1 MATLTQPRP
10 VETRMRGLFRDPQS
24 LPDRI
29 AAIVV
34 NCPDGLTRVK
44 VGPLRFAV
52 IADPGLARTL
62 LTRPT
67 GVRKGRGIDAL
78 KFLLGDGLLTSE
90 TDLHRRQRRLVNPAF
105 QPSRIAGY
113 GHDFVRAA
121 GARADV
127 WQDGAVVDL
136 HEEMSSLTLDVVGRT
151 LFGADL
157 SGDATE
163 IAAALASLLPA
174 FPQLMRPWGFA
185 MMGLPSPLRHRLR
198 TAAKRLDAVIDRLV
212 AQRQAA
218 IAAGTAPAE
227 GSDLL
232 SMLLA
237 ARDEESGEP
246 MPPRLVRDEALT
258 LLLAGHETTAVALS
272 WTWFELARH
281 PAERALLQAEVR
293 APQAAAA
300 FGTAGWEQLPYTR
313 AVIAETIRLHPPAYV
328 IGRRVT
334 EPVELGGHLLEPG
347 TLCLVSPYALARDPR
362 SWPEPSTWRPSRWLD
377 AAGGYDEAATGAPRG
392 AYLPFGAGARI
403 CIGAMFAS
411 MEATLLL
418 AVLSARFQADVAVD
432 FEPGNLPA
440 VTLRPKNGVVATLR
454 ALDPAPRTAGVEL
467 SDG

>member
-1 MATLTQPRP
+1 MATATDAARP
-10 VETRMRGLFRDPQS
+10 VETRIPGLFGDPEG

-29 AAIVV
+29 AAIVAG
-34 NCPDGLTRVK
+34 CQDGLTRVK
-44 VGPLRFAV
+44 AGPLRFAV
-52 IADPGLARTL
+52 IADPGLARAL

-90 TDLHRRQRRLVNPAF
+90 AELHRRQRRLVNPAF

-113 GHDFVRAA
+113 GADFVRAA
-121 GARADV
+121 QARAGR
-127 WQDGAVVDL
+127 WQDGLVLDL
-136 HEEMSSLTLDVVGRT
+136 HAEMSSLTLEVVGHT

-157 SGDATE
+157 SGDADE
-163 IAAALASLLPA
+163 IAAALESLLPT

-185 MMGLPSPLRHRLR
+185 MMRFPSPLRHRLR
-198 TAAKRLDAVIDRLV
+198 TAAGRLDAVVERLV
-212 AQRQAA
+212 SQRRAA

-237 ARDEESGEP
+237 ARDEETGDP

-281 PAERALLQAEVR
+281 PVQRDRLEAEVR
-293 APQAAAA
+293 GTAAAEA
-300 FGTAGWEQLPYTR
+300 LAVAAWERLPYTR
-313 AVIAETIRLHPPAYV
+313 AVIAETMRLHPPAYV

-347 TLCLVSPYALARDPR
+347 TLCLISPYALQRDAR
-362 SWPEPSTWRPSRWLD
+362 SWPEPQAWRPERWLD
-377 AAGGYDEAATGAPRG
+377 ASGGYDEGGTGAPRG

-403 CIGAMFAS
+403 CIGAAFAS

-418 AVLSARFQADVAVD
+418 ATLASRFRAEVATD

-440 VTLRPKNGVVATLR
+440 VTLRPKHGVVATLR
-454 ALDPAPRTAGVEL
+454 APG
-467 SDG
+467 